1 MYTTLRDIPPGVTVR
16 RQDQVPGPQAS
27 VTVVRQLQD
36 DLTRVRL
43 PDNTVR
49 TMPSYLAVVYIDVT
63 RAIRT

>member
-16 RQDQVPGPQAS
+16 QHDQVPGPQAS
-27 VTVVRQLQD
+27 VTVVRHLQD
-36 DLTRVRL
+36 DLTRVRF

-63 RAIRT
+63 RAVQT

>member
-16 RQDQVPGPQAS
+16 QYDQLPGPQAS
-27 VTVVRQLQD
+27 VTVVRHLQD

-49 TMPSYLAVVYIDVT
+49 TMPSFLAVVYIDVT
-63 RAIRT
+63 RAVES